1 MDFYRRECRR
11 LQNEA
16 PTAVALCRAR
26 RLLKLLDDLLDEGY
40 AELAERLEAE
50 QMGPSFLRGYL
61 REHHA
66 DPFPMPAKEFD
77 ARKLSYGTEE
87 IELCQAVDRALS
99 AAKRT
104 EEAETPAFLRRLRDF
119 CRWIGYDRETAY
131 LFLLRDT
138 LLPYA
143 YFLNRGREKFFPGC
157 STANPS
163 GSLRAGTMRTTRF
176 GGRCIGRWKRAAMIF
191 GNLPA
196 GFCRRFGRPWANIP
210 GRRLCCEKC

>member
-1 MDFYRRECRR
+1 MGFLTYSMDFHRRECRR

-16 PTAVALCRAR
+16 PTADTLCRAR

-99 AAKRT
+99 RRSARKR
-104 EEAETPAFLRRLRDF
+104 R
-119 CRWIGYDRETAY
+119 
-131 LFLLRDT
+131 
-138 LLPYA
+138 
-143 YFLNRGREKFFPGC
+143 KH
-157 STANPS
+157 
-163 GSLRAGTMRTTRF
+163 
-176 GGRCIGRWKRAAMIF
+176 
-191 GNLPA
+191 
-196 GFCRRFGRPWANIP
+196 RRFCADCGIFAGGLDTTTERRICFCCGIP
-210 GRRLCCEKC
+210 FCPMRIF

>member
-1 MDFYRRECRR
+1 MDFYRRERRR

-16 PTAVALCRAR
+16 PTAATLCRAR

-66 DPFPMPAKEFD
+66 APFPMPAKEFD

-104 EEAETPAFLRRLRDF
+104 EAAETQAFLHRLQDF
-119 CRWIGYDRETAY
+119 CRWIGYDHGTAY

-143 YFLNRGREKFFPGC
+143 YFLNRGREKIFPWLL
-157 STANPS
+157 SRKS
-163 GSLRAGTMRTTRF
+163 F
-176 GGRCIGRWKRAAMIF
+176 GELTGRDC
-191 GNLPA
+191 
-196 GFCRRFGRPWANIP
+196 
-210 GRRLCCEKC
+210 GRRDSGGGVSGAGSGLQ